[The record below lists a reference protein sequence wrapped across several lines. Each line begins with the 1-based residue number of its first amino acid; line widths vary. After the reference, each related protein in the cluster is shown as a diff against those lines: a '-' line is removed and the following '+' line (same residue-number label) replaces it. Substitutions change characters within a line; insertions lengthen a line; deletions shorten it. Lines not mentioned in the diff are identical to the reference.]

1 LDASDRNGLTPLDFA
16 MGRIPKE
23 FNAVVPTGRND
34 TADLLKSLGAK
45 VEYPNLSP
53 WPAAS
58 TPRITAWVPSDTALL
73 PPQ

>member
-1 LDASDRNGLTPLDFA
+1 

-23 FNAVVPTGRND
+23 FNAVVAVPRPD
-34 TADLLKSLGAK
+34 TVALLKSLGAK
-45 VEYPNLSP
+45 VEHPNLPP

-58 TPRITAWVPSDTALL
+58 TPKITAWIPSDTALI